1 MKEILVDQAGYDQY
15 LSELEYLKQKNNDNA
30 SLGSKAYSDAVG
42 DGWHDNF
49 AFEESMRESRSI
61 ALKIDNMLNDKKY
74 LKIVE
79 NNGEG
84 DDVVKIGD
92 KLRIK
97 VEYSFDDHEVYDVI
111 LTGKYIPD
119 SDSEITEITLNSP
132 IGKAIFLKPIN
143 EKIVSVINGKK
154 IKIEVLKKY

>member
-15 LSELEYLKQKNNDNA
+15 LNELEYLKQKNNDNA

-143 EKIVSVINGKK
+143 EKIVSVINGKE